1 MYGCQDFF
9 HVFGCR
15 ICLRSSYLYFIVTNY
30 KTKKL
35 LPGLKSHLLTYIYF
49 FFIVGLFD
57 FFYFFSDNY
66 GFVTFLNKL
75 DAYEA
80 MEHGND
86 DPFYPKYDLS
96 FGGRRIFCKTSYS
109 DLGE

>member
-1 MYGCQDFF
+1 MERQ
-9 HVFGCR
+9 
-15 ICLRSSYLYFIVTNY
+15 
-30 KTKKL
+30 K
-35 LPGLKSHLLTYIYF
+35 LKS
-49 FFIVGLFD
+49 FIFR
-57 FFYFFSDNY
+57 DNY

-96 FGGRRIFCKTSYS
+96 FGGRRMFCRTSYS
-109 DLGE
+109 DLGTLINEVVFVCIYCFIYR